1 MASTTW
7 TRNRGAISG
16 RWLVGGIALI
26 VATIVA
32 ALWLSGVIQRPA
44 AAAPA
49 TVPVTKGTLVA
60 AVSGSGSVAAQQ
72 SLDVAFQT
80 SGRVTQVLVENGDAV
95 QAGQVLARLD
105 DRQLQSQVASAQA
118 ALDSARAHLLQSRQG
133 DARPEDLAA
142 ARAAVSS
149 AQASYDK
156 LVNGPTPSD
165 LASAQAAVQSAQTAY
180 TAAVRDAGTTSSQLD
195 SDAAA
200 VQKAQAAVQQAQ
212 AAYDQV
218 AMLPNIGM
226 MPQSLTLQQDTVAYQ
241 QAKADYE
248 SLCQTAGT
256 DAQSKVDS
264 AASQLAQA
272 KASLDNLT
280 PLTEDVAVSQANLD
294 TAKADLAK
302 LTAPATASDLQIQQ
316 ASVAQAAQTLQQA
329 QISLDQ
335 ATLRAPFAGVVSE
348 VNIVPGSMALQAS
361 TTGVASQVLLL
372 TDRNPLHVELKLSEN
387 DVAQVQLGQPVTL
400 TIQALDGW
408 QTDGKVSY
416 IAPAAD
422 NGNGVVTYAVWVT
435 FPGDDTRVKVGMTA
449 DLNIVTARKE
459 NVLLVPNVSLL
470 PKGAGHVVQVVGTDA
485 QGRTTTREIDVQT
498 GLTDGSQTEIVSGL
512 SEGQRVIALPDNGAP
527 KKSSGL
533 FGG

>member
-1 MASTTW
+1 MASTTL

-26 VATIVA
+26 VAAIVA

-44 AAAPA
+44 PAAPA
-49 TVPVTKGTLVA
+49 TVPVTKGALVA
-60 AVSGSGSVAAQQ
+60 AVSGSGSVAAEQ

-80 SGRVTQVLVENGDAV
+80 SGTVTQVLVKNGDAV
-95 QAGQVLARLD
+95 QAGQALARLD

-118 ALDSARAHLLQSRQG
+118 ALESARAHLLQSQQG

-142 ARAAVSS
+142 ARAALSS
-149 AQASYDK
+149 AQASFDK
-156 LVNGPTPSD
+156 LMNGPTPSD

-180 TAAVRDAGTTSSQLD
+180 AAAVNEAGTTSSQLD

-200 VQKAQAAVQQAQ
+200 VQKDQAAVQQAQ

-241 QAKADYE
+241 QARADYE
-248 SLCQTAGT
+248 SLSQTAGS

-264 AASQLAQA
+264 AAAQLAQA
-272 KASLDNLT
+272 KASLANLT
-280 PLTEDVAVSQANLD
+280 PLPEDVAVAQANLD
-294 TAKADLAK
+294 TAKANLAK
-302 LTAPATASDLQIQQ
+302 LTAPATATDLQIQQ
-316 ASVAQAAQTLQQA
+316 AAVAQAAQALQQA

-348 VNIVPGSMALQAS
+348 VSIVPGSLVLQDSSAS
-361 TTGVASQVLLL
+361 PTSPVLLL

-387 DVAQVQLGQPVTL
+387 DVAQVQLGQPVKL

-408 QTDGKVSY
+408 QADGKVSY

-422 NGNGVVTYAVWVT
+422 SGNGVVTYAVWVT

-449 DLNIVTARKE
+449 DLDIVTARKE
-459 NVLLVPNVSLL
+459 DVLLVPNASLL
-470 PKGAGHVVQVVGTDA
+470 PKGAGHVVQVASTDA
-485 QGRTTTREIDVQT
+485 QGRTTTREVDVQT

-527 KKSSGL
+527 KRSGGM